1 MKVNNNDIDKVLN
14 KLIAS
19 TRSPRG
25 RFTAEN
31 SWRLLEQQLFAR
43 RGRRLFWM
51 RIASTAAVVLLC
63 MAGWFTYDAL
73 RPAPMQMVSTLAE
86 TRTLTLPD
94 HTKVTLN
101 RYSTLSYPERFKGK
115 RRKVHLQGE
124 AYFEVTKDAHHPFI
138 VQAEALKV
146 KVLGTRF
153 NLEAYPGDTEVR
165 TTLLQGSVAV
175 SVKGENQRLVLAP
188 NESAIYNKEKGT
200 LIQEAAPGAKDE
212 ILWKKGIIL
221 FDQLPLKEIA
231 RQLSNAFH
239 TDIRI
244 DDTRLQE
251 YHMTATFETNE
262 DLTQILDLL
271 KNAGNFDYKKENNTI
286 ILTTKLNRP

>member
-25 RFTAEN
+25 RFTADN
-31 SWRLLEQQLFAR
+31 SWKLLEKQLLAR
-43 RGRRLFWM
+43 RNRRIFWM
-51 RIASTAAVVLLC
+51 RIASTAAAVLLC

-73 RPAPMQMVSTLAE
+73 CPVPIQTISTLAE

-94 HTKVTLN
+94 QTRVTLN
-101 RYSTLSYPERFKGK
+101 RYSTLSYPEYFKGK
-115 RRKVHLQGE
+115 RREINLQGE
-124 AYFEVTKDAHHPFI
+124 AYFEVTKDAKHPFI
-138 VQAEALKV
+138 VQAEAV
-146 KVLGTRF
+146 NVQVLGTHF
-153 NLEAYPGDTEVR
+153 NVEAYSGDAEVR

-175 SVKGENQRLVLAP
+175 SIKGEDRQLILAP
-188 NESAIYNKEKGT
+188 NESAIYNKEKRT
-200 LIQEAAPGAKDE
+200 LIQEAAPSAKDE
-212 ILWKKGIIL
+212 VLWKKGIML

-231 RQLSNAFH
+231 RQLSNAFQ

-244 DDTRLQE
+244 DDVHLQN
-251 YHMTATFETNE
+251 YRMTATFETNE

-271 KNAGNFDYKKENNTI
+271 KIAGNFNYMKENNTI
-286 ILTTKLNRP
+286 ILTTKLN